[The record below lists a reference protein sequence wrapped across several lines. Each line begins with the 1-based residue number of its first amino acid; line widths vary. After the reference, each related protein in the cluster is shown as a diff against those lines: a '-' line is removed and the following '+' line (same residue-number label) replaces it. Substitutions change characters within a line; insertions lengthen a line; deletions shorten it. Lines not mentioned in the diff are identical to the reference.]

1 MYWLS
6 PEQLINNLINKFRVQ
21 SEDSI
26 YLGKCPGMP
35 AMSMATDMNVCDCST
50 TTADCGYYG
59 EVRTCGI
66 AKDFS
71 RGKYYISLVDS
82 QWV

>member
-1 MYWLS
+1 
-6 PEQLINNLINKFRVQ
+6 
-21 SEDSI
+21 
-26 YLGKCPGMP
+26 
-35 AMSMATDMNVCDCST
+35 MSMATDMNVCDCST

-82 QWV
+82 KWVLV